1 MTLRLSLGF
10 IVIITLRLKL
20 HLHINEFD
28 TLAQPRYQ
36 MSINIYLGP
45 IMDQVLYWRFR
56 RKIKYLQ
63 ASTQRTP

>member
-28 TLAQPRYQ
+28 TLAQP
-36 MSINIYLGP
+36 NLG
-45 IMDQVLYWRFR
+45 
-56 RKIKYLQ
+56 IKCQL
-63 ASTQRTP
+63 TFI